1 MNHRHTREEK
11 GMGTSLRVLIVEDSD
26 ADTRLLLREL
36 RKGGYDPTWERVETS
51 EAMCRALERQ
61 TWDVVLADY
70 TMPRFSAPE
79 ALNLLQA
86 SGLDI
91 PFIVV
96 SGTIGEERAVEMMK
110 AGAHDYILKG
120 NLTRLA
126 PAMTRELREV
136 EMRWDRRRL
145 AAAQQEFFRKTIE
158 AATEGKLLIRDREEI
173 LRIAGPALV
182 TWTIASVEA
191 LGEERHAV
199 EERLMAGGMDTER
212 VADFVL
218 CISEAITNAFKHAGG
233 DSLSLHRTADG
244 FLAVITDHGKGIPA
258 INLPE
263 LALTRG
269 YTTAHS
275 LGMGYKAMLML
286 ADTVYLA
293 TGPDGTIVGI
303 VMACHPPPHYSRC
316 CQCRICGKRSLPM
329 AVKRE

>member
-1 MNHRHTREEK
+1 MAE
-11 GMGTSLRVLIVEDSD
+11 SVRVLLVEDSEAD
-26 ADTRLLLREL
+26 ARLIVRALRD
-36 RKGGYDPTWERVETS
+36 GGYDPTWARVETS
-51 EAMCRALERQ
+51 EAMQRALERQ

-79 ALNLLQA
+79 ALRLLQTTEQ
-86 SGLDI
+86 DI

-126 PAMTRELREV
+126 PAIARELREAEV
-136 EMRWDRRRL
+136 RRDRCRL
-145 AAAQQEFFRKTIE
+145 AAAQQDFFRKTIE
-158 AATEGKLLIRDREEI
+158 AATEGKLLIRDRDEI
-173 LRIAGPALV
+173 LRIAGPPLA

-199 EERLMAGGMDTER
+199 ERLLASEGMDEER
-212 VADFVL
+212 IADFVL
-218 CISEAITNAFKHAGG
+218 CISEATTNTLKHAGG
-233 DSLSLHRTADG
+233 DTLSLHRTADG
-244 FLAVITDHGKGIPA
+244 FLAVVSDHGTGIPA

-269 YTTAHS
+269 YTTARS
-275 LGMGYKAMLML
+275 LGMGYKAMLMV

-293 TGPDGTIVGI
+293 TGPDGTTVGI
-303 VMACHPPPHYSRC
+303 AMACHPPSQPQALPALPDLWGEESPES
-316 CQCRICGKRSLPM
+316 GKSGI
-329 AVKRE
+329 